1 MMGEV
6 AVFRPVLVKKW
17 GKFWPLDTLQ
27 NGSLLPSLSLLGLHK
42 KSFVRSV
49 RFCLDVTKPDA
60 VYISYIAVLGQPRA
74 AIIIF

>member
-1 MMGEV
+1 M
-6 AVFRPVLVKKW
+6 AVFCPILVKKW
-17 GKFWPLDTLQ
+17 GNFWPLDPHR
-27 NGSLLPSLSLLGLHK
+27 NGAPLLSLSLLGLHK

-74 AIIIF
+74 AIFEIQK